1 MRVNLA
7 ITSTILLAHSLETS
21 QYSIPFIPAP
31 PKPPA
36 ATLNAPGASWQRDVV
51 LESRILQD
59 EKSNVEKDV
68 ENLKVKNFP
77 VIPNVFHDIKQETN
91 NALEKRVLRGER
103 AEATNSS
110 EESDVPFYGK

>member
-68 ENLKVKNFP
+68 ENLK
-77 VIPNVFHDIKQETN
+77 ETN